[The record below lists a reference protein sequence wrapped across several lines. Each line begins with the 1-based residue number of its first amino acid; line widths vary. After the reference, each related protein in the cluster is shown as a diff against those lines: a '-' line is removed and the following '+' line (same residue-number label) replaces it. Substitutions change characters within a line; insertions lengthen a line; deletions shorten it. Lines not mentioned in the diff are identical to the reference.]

1 MLRRSLRKRVS
12 TRMVSVVWFLNVYVV
27 CVLFLFYVFRL
38 FMSIF
43 ICVYMIVYA
52 CAGALRTSLPL
63 ELIDNFFSYSLS
75 GPVHSNRFSNE
86 NGAVLLRFQKRFES
100 TLIVFVR
107 LIILQRQSRQKP
119 HGMVSSVRHFGYSRW
134 GGLGNGRVY
143 FDDVTIF
150 SVHTRKHRFQ
160 KASFLRACSHGGG
173 DPR

>member
-12 TRMVSVVWFLNVYVV
+12 TRMVSVVWFLNVYVG

-38 FMSIF
+38 FMSIC

-86 NGAVLLRFQKRFES
+86 NGAVLLRFQKDLS
-100 TLIVFVR
+100 
-107 LIILQRQSRQKP
+107 P
-119 HGMVSSVRHFGYSRW
+119 HLSFLSVSSYYNANQDRSHMAWYRLSAILDTHDGVVW
-134 GGLGNGRVY
+134 GTVVSILM
-143 FDDVTIF
+143 TSPF
-150 SVHTRKHRFQ
+150 SDSILF
-160 KASFLRACSHGGG
+160 SSLRC
-173 DPR
+173 RRN